1 MIVFRGGKRKGVW
14 RLPLRGTVGL
24 LASLTEPASG
34 LGPSGNDPCRLQAA
48 RAPLRAPLTRSSP
61 GVVTAQV
68 AGPIHGMAASNQF
81 SGDVLP
87 IHKTRRNHPVIACR
101 VRSAVTDRTT
111 PDATARNRPTVD
123 QSAEIGAGFP
133 VTALATFG
141 RIHAAE
147 ANYAIAYAKRVAV
160 GDLRHDAGERLAAY
174 RCRHTGRGDAATAL
188 NAGPDALSHI
198 GATDNGGQ
206 QQNRTDAEPLR
217 ARAPGRPPRSA
228 PSTRSPSRSSPTGT
242 WASGTSWTARSRP
255 CGRAPCCS

>member
-1 MIVFRGGKRKGVW
+1 MAGNVGR
-14 RLPLRGTVGL
+14 PLRAGL
-24 LASLTEPASG
+24 YSLRSPSPAG

-48 RAPLRAPLTRSSP
+48 HATLRAPLAGSSP
-61 GVVTAQV
+61 GVMTARV
-68 AGPIHGMAASNQF
+68 AGPIDGMAAANQV
-81 SGDVLP
+81 GGNVLP
-87 IHKTRRNHPVIACR
+87 VYKTRRHDSVVARR
-101 VRSAVTDRTT
+101 VGSTLTDRTT

-133 VTALATFG
+133 IAELALFG
-141 RIHAAE
+141 RVHAAD
-147 ANYAIAYAKRVAV
+147 ANRAIAYAKRVAV

-217 ARAPGRPPRSA
+217 ARAPGRPL
-228 PSTRSPSRSSPTGT
+228 
-242 WASGTSWTARSRP
+242 
-255 CGRAPCCS
+255 